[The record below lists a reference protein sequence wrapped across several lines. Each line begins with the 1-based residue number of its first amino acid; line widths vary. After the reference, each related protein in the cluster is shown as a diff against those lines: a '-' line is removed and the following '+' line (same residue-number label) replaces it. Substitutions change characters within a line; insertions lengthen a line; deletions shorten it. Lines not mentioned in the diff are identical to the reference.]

1 MTVLIQCMNRNLRCS
16 LAYLGY
22 RLDKVAQYTW
32 ESGKNLPDHLSDKL
46 SPAELKYL
54 QDYLENLENYNKA
67 VSGQLASET
76 ELIDDDQRNLA
87 AFMPSALDLTVDFAP
102 PKDLFIEVR
111 VNKDYGT
118 VMLPESGEV
127 RL

>member
-1 MTVLIQCMNRNLRCS
+1 MTLLIQCMNRNLRCS

-22 RLDKVAQYTW
+22 RLDKIAKYSW
-32 ESGKNLPDHLSDKL
+32 ESGKNLPEHLLEKL
-46 SPAELKYL
+46 SPAELNYFQK
-54 QDYLENLENYNKA
+54 YLENLESYNKT
-67 VSGQLASET
+67 VSEQLAQET
-76 ELIDDDQRNLA
+76 ELVDDDARNLA
-87 AFMPSALDLTVDFAP
+87 SYMPSALDLTVDFAP

-111 VNKDYGT
+111 VNKDYGP